1 MARRKT
7 KSPSPLKRWWRSQS
21 EYHYQAYTF
30 MTLFCLAASLYSFI
44 LLFFMDYAN
53 EASETMITLTWVGL
67 IGGAIALF
75 LFMTRIRSPGSMAPT
90 EPSSSCI
97 IDPDSTTTIG
107 GKEPV
112 EIHIEPSRR
121 TTNPSASDPS
131 LTNGLTVRVSE
142 LSESESGASSD
153 TSFLLG
159 ASSGRDH

>member
-30 MTLFCLAASLYSFI
+30 MTFFCLAASLYSFI

-75 LFMTRIRSPGSMAPT
+75 FVAPEFFYFYEKKQTLSEILSLDSRAEVMRRTREAEIAADMLGKGFQSSLKGHYESLGIKVPRKYVSL
-90 EPSSSCI
+90 SSSEVQ
-97 IDPDSTTTIG
+97 PMGS
-107 GKEPV
+107 
-112 EIHIEPSRR
+112 
-121 TTNPSASDPS
+121 
-131 LTNGLTVRVSE
+131 SE
-142 LSESESGASSD
+142 EE
-153 TSFLLG
+153 
-159 ASSGRDH
+159 

>member
-30 MTLFCLAASLYSFI
+30 MPLFCLAACLYSFI

-75 LFMTRIRSPGSMAPT
+75 FVAPEFFYFYEKKQTLSEILSLDSRAEVMRRTREAEIAADLLGKGFQSSLKGHYESLGIKVPRKYVSL
-90 EPSSSCI
+90 SSSGVQ
-97 IDPDSTTTIG
+97 PMGS
-107 GKEPV
+107 
-112 EIHIEPSRR
+112 
-121 TTNPSASDPS
+121 
-131 LTNGLTVRVSE
+131 SE
-142 LSESESGASSD
+142 EE
-153 TSFLLG
+153 
-159 ASSGRDH
+159 